1 MKIIADANI
10 PFVAECFSSIGEVKI
25 VGGREITP
33 GIVSDAD
40 VLLVRS
46 ITPVDSDLLADSKV
60 RFVATATIGF
70 DHIDI
75 DFLRR
80 NNIGFTSAP
89 GSNSNSAAEYVIAGL
104 LEIGQKYDIDL
115 EDKSIGIIGVGNVG
129 SRVAKKC
136 AALGMQIYLNDPP
149 LQRQT
154 GEAKYLPLKE
164 LFDCDFITLHTP
176 LTFEGV
182 DKTYHLADEKF
193 FKSLKERC
201 VFVNAS
207 RGGVVD
213 SEALKTAIRS
223 GRLRAVVL
231 DVWEN
236 EPNIDTELLRMVDL
250 STPHIAGYSLDG
262 KVAGMIMIYKAACE
276 YFGLESK
283 YGIEDFLPEPAVK
296 QIEIDLDSGS
306 EQEILHQSVQQV
318 YVINRDDFNTREI
331 AMVPEET
338 RGKFFDDLRK
348 NYPVRR
354 EFQNTRIVIKEFATE
369 GTGDTEN
376 KLKRSSSMKVL
387 SEKLAEIGFKEV
399 KIKRKKGKSEKL
411 R

>member
-1 MKIIADANI
+1 MKIISDVNI
-10 PFVAECFSSIGEVKI
+10 PFVAECFSSIGEVKV

-33 GIVSDAD
+33 SIVRDAD

-46 ITPVDSDLLADSKV
+46 ITPVGSDLLTGSKV

-80 NNIGFTSAP
+80 NNIGFASAP
-89 GSNSNSAAEYVIAGL
+89 GSNANSAAEYVIAGL
-104 LEIGQKYDIDL
+104 LEIGRKYDIDL

-154 GEAKYLPLKE
+154 GEVKYLPLDE

-193 FKSLKERC
+193 FKSLRERC

-213 SEALKTAIRS
+213 SDALKAAIRS

-236 EPNIDTELLRMVDL
+236 EPSIDTELLEMVDIG
-250 STPHIAGYSLDG
+250 TPHIAGYSLDG
-262 KVAGMIMIYKAACE
+262 KITGMIMIYKAVCE
-276 YFGLESK
+276 YFGVGAK
-283 YGIEDFLPEPAVK
+283 FDIEEFLPEPAVR
-296 QIEIDLDSGS
+296 QLRIDPNKDNGQDALANSVRKIYDIREDDVRLRRILEKSEDKRGEYFDS
-306 EQEILHQSVQQV
+306 
-318 YVINRDDFNTREI
+318 
-331 AMVPEET
+331 
-338 RGKFFDDLRK
+338 LRK
-348 NYPVRR
+348 NYPVHR
-354 EFQNTRIVIKEFATE
+354 EFQNTMVIVKNRNSTLAK
-369 GTGDTEN
+369 
-376 KLKRSSSMKVL
+376 KLKG
-387 SEKLAEIGFKEV
+387 IGFLLLQE
-399 KIKRKKGKSEKL
+399 
-411 R
+411 

>member
-1 MKIIADANI
+1 MKIISDVNI
-10 PFVAECFSSIGEVKI
+10 PFMAECFSSIGEVKV

-33 GIVSDAD
+33 GVVSDAD

-46 ITPVDSDLLADSKV
+46 ITPVDSDLLAESKV

-80 NNIGFTSAP
+80 NNIGFASAP
-89 GSNSNSAAEYVIAGL
+89 GSNANSAAEYVIAGL
-104 LEIGQKYDIDL
+104 LEIGRKYDIDL

-149 LQRQT
+149 LQRET
-154 GEAKYLPLKE
+154 GEGKYLPLDE
-164 LFDCDFITLHTP
+164 LFDCDFITFHTP

-201 VFVNAS
+201 VLVNAS

-236 EPNIDTELLRMVDL
+236 EPNIDMELLEMVDIG
-250 STPHIAGYSLDG
+250 TPHIAGYSLDG
-262 KVAGMIMIYKAACE
+262 KIAGMIMIYKEVCE
-276 YFGLESK
+276 YFRLGVK
-283 YGIEDFLPEPAVK
+283 FDIEDFLPEPAIR
-296 QIEIDLDSGS
+296 QLRMDPNTDD
-306 EQEILHQSVQQV
+306 EQDALADAVQKIYKIREDDVRLRRILEKPV
-318 YVINRDDFNTREI
+318 EK
-331 AMVPEET
+331 
-338 RGKFFDDLRK
+338 RGEFFDSLRK

-354 EFQNTRIVIKEFATE
+354 EFQNTRIVLE
-369 GTGDTEN
+369 
-376 KLKRSSSMKVL
+376 SSCKSIAD
-387 SEKLAEIGFKEV
+387 KLAGIGFK
-399 KIKRKKGKSEKL
+399 I
-411 R
+411 